1 MLLLLLLPPM
11 LLGGSLAQDW
21 RYTYTLQVQRS
32 ATVQEGLCLSIPC
45 TFNYPREG
53 WTHSGPAYGYWF
65 REGTDSTHGFPVATN
80 HLVREVS
87 REARDRFQL
96 LGDPRTLDCSLM
108 IRDARREDTAKYFF
122 RVERGTLKYSYTYYP
137 MSLEVTGL
145 TQKPDVYVPETL
157 EPGRPAKLL
166 CLFPGDFAGCPTPMF
181 SWTGSALSSQGPRPQ
196 TSLFFSELTLTPRP
210 QDHNTELTC
219 RVGFSNKGVSAERTI
234 QLRVDHAPKDPVISV
249 SQTTASVP
257 SPQGNFLEVRK
268 GQYLRLCCEAD
279 GQPPAMLSWVL
290 NNRVLSMSPP
300 NQSSPLE
307 LELPQVGPRD
317 AGRYTCQ
324 AENRLGSQQ
333 SWLNLSVQYPPENLR
348 VTVSQANRTVLE
360 SVGNGSSFPVLEGQ
374 SLRLVC
380 AADSSP
386 PAELGWARGR
396 GALSRSAA
404 SDPGLLE
411 LPRVRKEDEGEVTC
425 RAENLLGAQQV
436 SLHLSVLYPPR
447 LLGPSCSWEPEGLR
461 CSCSVRARPAATL
474 RWRLGTQLVEAT
486 GPNASVTVT
495 SSSDGT
501 WANSSLSVRAGLSP
515 DLALHCEARNAHGTH
530 SLTILPLPDDQGA
543 FSSAFSKGCL
553 LGTGIA
559 TLLFLCLILILVKI
573 LRKKWAQPGALQSR
587 ASRGSS
593 VLDYVNVDP
602 SGASRAQNR
611 KVPPSSP
618 FQLPPSGSG
627 LPAESKNPTHPGGI
641 PSRQDPGS
649 ENHAEELHYAAVRF
663 PGLRPW
669 EAQEPTDRNTEYA
682 EVTFRRGSAGL

>member
-436 SLHLSVLYPPR
+436 SLHLSVLY
-447 LLGPSCSWEPEGLR
+447 
-461 CSCSVRARPAATL
+461 
-474 RWRLGTQLVEAT
+474 
-486 GPNASVTVT
+486 
-495 SSSDGT
+495 
-501 WANSSLSVRAGLSP
+501 
-515 DLALHCEARNAHGTH
+515 
-530 SLTILPLPDDQGA
+530 DQGA